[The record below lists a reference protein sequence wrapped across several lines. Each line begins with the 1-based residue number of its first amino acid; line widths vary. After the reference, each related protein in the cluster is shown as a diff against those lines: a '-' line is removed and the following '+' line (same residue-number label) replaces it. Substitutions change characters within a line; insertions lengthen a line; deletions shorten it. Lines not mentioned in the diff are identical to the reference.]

1 MRIYWKTSAPCV
13 LFFLTSLIS
22 LGQDSKSERKAEAPK
37 FQFKSGDTSGALQD
51 SPDKKYTL
59 KVKGKT
65 AQLYDATTNKPV
77 GSKLHHEQSKHH
89 AEDLDIKCWAFS
101 PDGKSI
107 ATGAGIAIAN
117 NRIDLFM
124 GDVNI
129 WEVPTGKLI
138 ANYRNEHNANGLGP
152 VTAVR
157 FSKDGKTVYYQAKR
171 YSFDGINGTGPD
183 D

>member
-1 MRIYWKTSAPCV
+1 MSS
-13 LFFLTSLIS
+13 FS

-37 FQFKSGDTSGALQD
+37 FEFKSGDTTDALQD

-77 GSKLHHEQSKHH
+77 GSKLRHEQSKHGR
-89 AEDLDIKCWAFS
+89 DPDIKCWAFS

-107 ATGAGIAIAN
+107 ATGAAIAIAN

-124 GDVNI
+124 GDINI

-138 ANYRNEHNANGLGP
+138 ANYRNEHNGPNGLGP
-152 VTAVR
+152 VKAVR
-157 FSKDGKTVYYQAKR
+157 FSKDGKIVYYQAKS
-171 YSFDGINGTGPD
+171 YSFDGIEGAGPD
-183 D
+183 DW